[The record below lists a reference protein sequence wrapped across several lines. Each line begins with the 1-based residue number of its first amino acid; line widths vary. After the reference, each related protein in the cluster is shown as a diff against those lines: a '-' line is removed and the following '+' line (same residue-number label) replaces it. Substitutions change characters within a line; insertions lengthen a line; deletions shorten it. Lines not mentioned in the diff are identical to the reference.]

1 MADPKF
7 EVWYKRH
14 KGIYWSSVG
23 FSILFFWKVNK
34 CLYSRFYNYGLFTA
48 YWSKAKEYRNLINW
62 YGLVTMIVVDLFL
75 ICIGI
80 TGLLHIPWNQLF
92 ITFIETVVLSIVN
105 IVLGSI
111 ELYRL
116 NDYLE
121 YTMDKDKR
129 W

>member
-1 MADPKF
+1 M
-7 EVWYKRH
+7 
-14 KGIYWSSVG
+14 
-23 FSILFFWKVNK
+23 FFWKVNK
-34 CLYSRFYNYGLFTA
+34 ILYSRFYNYGLFTA
-48 YWSKAKEYRNLINW
+48 YWTKAKEYRNLINW

-105 IVLGSI
+105 IILSSI

-116 NDYLE
+116 PEYLE
-121 YTMDKDKR
+121 YTTDKDKR
-129 W
+129 WTSRVSSGYDD